1 MAEVENKVETKSET
15 KEATYTKAQVCKSKL
30 YAGYYDVFD
39 IVLEDDKQYTKA
51 ELEKLKTDFLNRPVR
66 EKIND

>member
-1 MAEVENKVETKSET
+1 MAETKTKET

-39 IVLEDDKQYTKA
+39 NVLEDGKQYTKA
-51 ELEKLKTDFLNRPVR
+51 ELEKLKNDFLSRPILEEINR
-66 EKIND
+66 